1 MIESTDK
8 INNSI
13 FYLTYWPTLLSHF
26 RQWRNKKQLQYVNK
40 RGLMLHDCNQP
51 LWLQVASNQAAY
63 PLLFEFFN
71 TAKRLFTTNMSVCDH
86 ISRTTLS
93 SFTKFLYLSLSVVTA
108 TARSS
113 CPAALRYAMYFRVYG
128 WRHIYTQPG
137 DSTEDS
143 MYLTLWHTL
152 KLTHKG
158 LAPYWGQSDIY
169 DCIEKGL

>member
-1 MIESTDK
+1 
-8 INNSI
+8 
-13 FYLTYWPTLLSHF
+13 
-26 RQWRNKKQLQYVNK
+26 
-40 RGLMLHDCNQP
+40 
-51 LWLQVASNQAAY
+51 
-63 PLLFEFFN
+63 
-71 TAKRLFTTNMSVCDH
+71 MSVCDH
-86 ISRTTLS
+86 ISGTTLS
-93 SFTKFLYLSLSVVTA
+93 SFTKFLYLSLSVVMA

-158 LAPYWGQSDIY
+158 LAPYWGQSQISM
-169 DCIEKGL
+169 IVLRKGSSFCLPINFPPQTYLRITDWFLLGVKLTRAMWILLVYNYSKAITTTLVLGITI